1 MESKFKFLAEE
12 MRRDIESLTNKAGLL
27 CRVFA
32 RGKSEKSLNEKLQ
45 QQGGFKYSPGGR
57 LIQDAIGIRVALYF
71 QEDVNIVTDL
81 LSSHFDIIP
90 ESTTIDSH
98 GTDQFTV
105 TRHNLVLR
113 IPSEYNADMSRSI
126 GIRPIDS
133 TCEVQLRSILSEG
146 WHEVD
151 HDLRYKSKSSWDGQ
165 DDLSR
170 ALNGILATLETSEWS
185 MHRIF
190 DDLAYRHYKSQ
201 NWPLMLH
208 AKLRLRVAPSLNNEI
223 LNLLNNDANFAKDIF
238 RTNRKKVI
246 KKITSMS
253 PSVPMSLDNIVYVWN
268 FISSR
273 NAEALALT
281 PGLIR
286 EALQESA

>member
-32 RGKSEKSLNEKLQ
+32 RGKSEKSLNEKLH
-45 QQGGFKYSPGGR
+45 QQGGLKYSPGGR

-113 IPSEYNADMSRSI
+113 IPSEYHADMSRCI
-126 GIRPIDS
+126 GIRPVS
-133 TCEVQLRSILSEG
+133 LR
-146 WHEVD
+146 
-151 HDLRYKSKSSWDGQ
+151 R
-165 DDLSR
+165 
-170 ALNGILATLETSEWS
+170 
-185 MHRIF
+185 
-190 DDLAYRHYKSQ
+190 
-201 NWPLMLH
+201 
-208 AKLRLRVAPSLNNEI
+208 
-223 LNLLNNDANFAKDIF
+223 
-238 RTNRKKVI
+238 
-246 KKITSMS
+246 
-253 PSVPMSLDNIVYVWN
+253 
-268 FISSR
+268 
-273 NAEALALT
+273 
-281 PGLIR
+281 
-286 EALQESA
+286 